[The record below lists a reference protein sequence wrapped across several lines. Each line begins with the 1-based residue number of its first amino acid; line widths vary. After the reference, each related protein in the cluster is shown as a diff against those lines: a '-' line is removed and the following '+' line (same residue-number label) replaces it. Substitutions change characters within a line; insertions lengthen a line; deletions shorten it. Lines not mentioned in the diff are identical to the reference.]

1 MAAANVAKEQFWFK
15 RLRFELQ
22 NLEVSSDKILHR
34 KGDENNQVILPSKLK
49 PLLFK
54 ELHIEMRHLGYD
66 QTLEIIKERFFWP
79 KMYDHVKYFL
89 IKFVT
94 ALKTKHRTI
103 HQQASIKTITSSSP
117 KGIIMLEFL
126 HLDTCT
132 GGFQYLLTITD
143 HFTGCTQVYP
153 TRNKEAKTAV
163 NKLFKD

>member
-1 MAAANVAKEQFWFK
+1 MKEVHKNMAAANVAKEQFQFK

-54 ELHIEMRHLGYD
+54 ELHIERRHLGYD

-103 HQQASIKTITSSSP
+103 HNRHQSRPSH
-117 KGIIMLEFL
+117 LL
-126 HLDTCT
+126 HPRD
-132 GGFQYLLTITD
+132 LL
-143 HFTGCTQVYP
+143 C
-153 TRNKEAKTAV
+153 
-163 NKLFKD
+163 